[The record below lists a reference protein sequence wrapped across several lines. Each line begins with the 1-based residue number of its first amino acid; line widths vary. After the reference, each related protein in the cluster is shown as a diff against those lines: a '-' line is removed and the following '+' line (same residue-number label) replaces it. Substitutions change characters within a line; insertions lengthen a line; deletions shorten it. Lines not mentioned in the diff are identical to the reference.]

1 MTIFR
6 WVMGLIFGVF
16 ALGSVLAFIIFILAA
31 IDLWIKRA
39 RAWRR
44 LAWAAALFWFNV
56 EVWGRVAWVLINWK

>member
-6 WVMGLIFGVF
+6 WVMGVIFGVF
-16 ALGSVLAFIIFILAA
+16 ALGSVLAFIIFILAD

>member
-1 MTIFR
+1 
-6 WVMGLIFGVF
+6 MGLIFGVF
-16 ALGSVLAFIIFILAA
+16 AVGSVLAFIIFILAD

-56 EVWGRVAWVLINWK
+56 EVWGRVAWVLINWQ